1 MPCGAFLRREEGRT
15 VYETLLVVAL
25 VSVLMVVAIEQYSAS
40 ERLLKEA
47 ALTMELSN
55 LRSAVTHYVILE
67 KKLPESLANLTKT
80 DISIPQKELSGEYRI
95 VIVGKYVET
104 ASVDADGWPLDPFGA
119 RYGYDKSTGR
129 VWSGS
134 PGYERW

>member
-80 DISIPQKELSGEYRI
+80 DISVPAKELSGEYRI